1 MGYLWCCLDSV
12 IIHGSSK
19 SCAAAQ
25 NLQGLSRTINI
36 YMQIDPITTQ
46 SITTTASVQNMRVE
60 TVRREYVDLGGR
72 VEVRETYFYYLIYD
86 SKAKIQEPAAN
97 QIDLRV

>member
-1 MGYLWCCLDSV
+1 M
-12 IIHGSSK
+12 
-19 SCAAAQ
+19 
-25 NLQGLSRTINI
+25 QGLSRTINI

-46 SITTTASVQNMRVE
+46 SITTTASVQNNRVE

-97 QIDLRV
+97 AIDLRV

>member
-1 MGYLWCCLDSV
+1 MRYLWCILDRV

-19 SCAAAQ
+19 SCGAAQ

-46 SITTTASVQNMRVE
+46 SITTTASVQNNRVE

-97 QIDLRV
+97 AIDLRV